1 MPDNIF
7 EKVKV
12 AETAPTSV
20 GANSVN
26 ESIKLYKPDAE
37 SMKKDV
43 LSNMMGTN
51 VFTGKAEDYDS
62 LASYGA
68 QPNQYQSQSE
78 LEKLRAKNQSAW
90 KQAGNTLVQT
100 IGTVLG
106 DTVGGIGMLVDVA
119 TGGLWDDKPFSN
131 PITRAGD
138 AISDYVRDELAP
150 IYRENPDKAFDFD
163 DFSGWFFSQ
172 VPSIASSLS
181 LMIPGMAFEKG
192 VGAIGKGIGTL
203 AKTSSPV
210 ARAMNKARA
219 ITKLDNA
226 YNMARVQAL
235 AKDGITAIGMRLGE
249 NYQEARGVAEQI
261 HQEATDLFGNMSD
274 VEYRKWLEDNQD
286 IVNEAG
292 TDDKDAIAKTIA
304 DKASMRNFSYNY
316 F

>member
-12 AETAPTSV
+12 TETAPTSV

-26 ESIKLYKPDAE
+26 EPIKLYKPDAE

-100 IGTVLG
+100 IGTVIG
-106 DTVGGIGMLVDVA
+106 DTVGGVGMLVDIA

-138 AISDYVRDELAP
+138 AISDYVRDEVL
-150 IYRENPDKAFDFD
+150 
-163 DFSGWFFSQ
+163 
-172 VPSIASSLS
+172 
-181 LMIPGMAFEKG
+181 
-192 VGAIGKGIGTL
+192 
-203 AKTSSPV
+203 
-210 ARAMNKARA
+210 
-219 ITKLDNA
+219 
-226 YNMARVQAL
+226 VQ
-235 AKDGITAIGMRLGE
+235 
-249 NYQEARGVAEQI
+249 
-261 HQEATDLFGNMSD
+261 
-274 VEYRKWLEDNQD
+274 
-286 IVNEAG
+286 
-292 TDDKDAIAKTIA
+292 
-304 DKASMRNFSYNY
+304 
-316 F
+316 